1 MNESYMK
8 LAINLA
14 KYSKRINEIPV
25 GCVLVNSK
33 DDLVSYAYNSMSRDS
48 DPTAH
53 AEIIAIRK
61 ACKKLKTTKLIDF
74 SIYVTLEPCQM
85 CESAIINVGI
95 KKIYFGAFNDNLKS
109 HNCKLKNYFSSEK
122 KYEMLGGFR
131 EHDCSQL
138 IIDAF
143 KKKR

>member
-1 MNESYMK
+1 MIK
-8 LAINLA
+8 AIMAVDDNGGI
-14 KYSKRINEIPV
+14 SKGLSMPWPK
-25 GCVLVNSK
+25 NSK
-33 DDLVSYAYNSMSRDS
+33 DLQWFKKNTLNQVIVMGSKTWE
-48 DPTAH
+48 DPFMITP
-53 AEIIAIRK
+53 
-61 ACKKLKTTKLIDF
+61 LKDRANILITTKLINF

-95 KKIYFGAFNDNLKS
+95 KKIYFGAFSDNLKS